1 MASAS
6 IIDAF
11 HRQVSVDPA
20 RTPLYLKCL
29 KTIGHLRGGQ
39 DGATIDC
46 AVQDAY
52 SEGKFTD
59 DDVSAAY
66 QYFGCRRDD
75 PHLTDEN
82 IIGKFHAF
90 LKDTA
95 HENETRRQLWR
106 IGECR
111 QSEQLKSA
119 AEDSE
124 WQIFMAEG
132 IVADQT
138 QGYRL
143 LSRRWFS
150 LELKPLRQMTLLL
163 LCIPPRYRLAIVFW
177 WL

>member
-1 MASAS
+1 MASTS
-6 IIDAF
+6 IVEAF

-20 RTPLYLKCL
+20 RTSLYLKCL
-29 KTIGHLRGGQ
+29 KTIGNLRGGQ

-66 QYFGCRRDD
+66 AYFGCRQDD
-75 PHLTDEN
+75 PYLTDDT

-90 LKDTA
+90 LKDTN

-106 IGECR
+106 IGESR
-111 QSEQLKSA
+111 QSEQIKSA

-124 WQIFMAEG
+124 FMAYG
-132 IVADQT
+132 
-138 QGYRL
+138 
-143 LSRRWFS
+143 
-150 LELKPLRQMTLLL
+150 
-163 LCIPPRYRLAIVFW
+163 
-177 WL
+177 